1 MEWHEIAIIALL
13 FDRKEL
19 AMSLSED
26 LFDDPKSREIFQVS
40 REIIRDNKTVSTKEI
55 SLILGSDYDKYMKK
69 LRKMRRDPPDEDLVL
84 RMLGNKIVKST
95 LLDMAPKLA
104 KLELGDYEDL
114 KKAIKD
120 AESLPSRKK
129 GTTMEEFA
137 NEMGDDYMD
146 FKNVELEKYPTFL
159 KNVYLY
165 PGEVGIIQ
173 AAPKG
178 GKTTGLVNI
187 ASLGVVHGHRVGFW
201 ELERPLHEMMERFA
215 LRITGT
221 KDFYSTS
228 KRIKLFGGELLLRV
242 EPYCTPRDL
251 RSWCLNDRL
260 DMLVVDYFDYIK
272 VKREKEKRFELS
284 EIFQFSRNLAKEF
297 NIPVWTA
304 SQSNAKAVHKKWQGL
319 DDLEEAKIAKSGIAS
334 LVIGINQNDDEK
346 EESVARMN
354 FVVSTHGYKGYRMC
368 EFNFEKQ
375 LVRELNH
382 GKED

>member
-19 AMSLSED
+19 AIGLD
-26 LFDDPKSREIFQVS
+26 DGLFDDPKSKEIFQVTKEIL
-40 REIIRDNKTVSTKEI
+40 RENKKVSTKEI
-55 SLILGSDYDKYMKK
+55 SLILGSDYDKYLKK

-95 LLDMAPKLA
+95 LLDVAPKLA
-104 KLELGDYEDL
+104 KLELGDYEEL
-114 KKAIKD
+114 KKSIKE
-120 AESLPSRKK
+120 AESLPARTK

-137 NEMGDDYMD
+137 KEMGDDYVD
-146 FKNVELEKYPTFL
+146 FKDIELEKYPTFL

-165 PGEVGIIQ
+165 PSEVGIIQ
-173 AAPKG
+173 APPKG
-178 GKTTGLVNI
+178 GKTTALVNI
-187 ASLGVVHGHRVGFW
+187 AALGVVHGHRVGFW
-201 ELERPLHEMMERFA
+201 ELERPLHEMMERFS

-221 KDFYSTS
+221 KDFSLTS

-251 RSWCLNDRL
+251 RSWCLNDGL

-297 NIPVWTA
+297 NIPIWTA
-304 SQSNAKAVHKKWQGL
+304 SQSAAKAMHKKWQGL
-319 DDLEEAKIAKSGIAS
+319 DDLEEAKISKSGIAS
-334 LVIGINQNDDEK
+334 LIIGVNQNEDEK
-346 EESVARMN
+346 EESVARLN

-375 LVRELNH
+375 LIRELKN
-382 GKED
+382 KED